1 MQQQGPYTK
10 KVIETFRHP
19 HNYGSLKKPDGIGQ
33 VGNVVCGDLMK
44 LYIKIAKNKKEEEF
58 IKDIRFETFGCVAA
72 IATSSIITD
81 LAKGKTIKEVMNIT
95 KESVIDSLEGL
106 PKIKWHCSVLAV
118 DALTEAIY
126 DYLSK
131 NKKLIPE
138 DLKERHQRIKKEK
151 EVIEKKYKKWLR

>member
-1 MQQQGPYTK
+1 MRQQGPYTK
-10 KVIETFRHP
+10 KVIETFKHP
-19 HNYGSLKKPDGIGQ
+19 HNYGSLKNPDGVGQ

-44 LYIKIAKNKKEEEF
+44 LYIKVAKNKKEEV
-58 IKDIRFETFGCVAA
+58 IRDIRFETFGCVAA

-81 LAKGKTIKEVMNIT
+81 LAKGKTIKEAISIT

-118 DALTEAIY
+118 DALAEAVH

-131 NKKLIPE
+131 SRKPIPK

-151 EVIEKKYKKWLR
+151 EIIEKKYKKWLD